1 MRSTTPKEYLHQIK
15 FDMENCKYKF
25 LSLDL
30 CHIMVLIA
38 IGFRY
43 VKFKE
48 PNIRYACI
56 LQDSRS
62 KNEEI

>member
-1 MRSTTPKEYLHQIK
+1 
-15 FDMENCKYKF
+15 MENCKYKF

-62 KNEEI
+62 KNEEIWSS